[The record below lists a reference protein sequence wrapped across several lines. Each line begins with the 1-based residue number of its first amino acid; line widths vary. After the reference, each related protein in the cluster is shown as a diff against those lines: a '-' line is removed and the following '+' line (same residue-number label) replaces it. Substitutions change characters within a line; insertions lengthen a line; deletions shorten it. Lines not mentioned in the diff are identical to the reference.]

1 MRYDG
6 KFNHMTGVYNTPT
19 GARPEEEKEK
29 TMRISTDAKNILE
42 SALQRWGREND
53 IIIQSTRSIFDRNL
67 PEVYEVNWGS
77 FGSQPTDNAREYAT
91 VIYKAC
97 EIADTLN
104 ALEIVE
110 EDRELD
116 LDRETY
122 YNSIEKIKNGF
133 DSGDIWLAEVI
144 LKKLEAEY

>member
-6 KFNHMTGVYNTPT
+6 KFNHTTGVYNTPT
-19 GARPEEEKEK
+19 GARPEQKENK
-29 TMRISTDAKNILE
+29 MRISTDAKNILE

-53 IIIQSTRSIFDRNL
+53 VIIQSTRSIFDRNL

-77 FGSQPTDNAREYAT
+77 FGSQPTDNAREYALT
-91 VIYKAC
+91 IYRAC

-104 ALEIVE
+104 SLEIVE

-116 LDRETY
+116 IDKETY

-133 DSGDIWLAEVI
+133 ESGNAWVAQIVLQKID
-144 LKKLEAEY
+144 AEY